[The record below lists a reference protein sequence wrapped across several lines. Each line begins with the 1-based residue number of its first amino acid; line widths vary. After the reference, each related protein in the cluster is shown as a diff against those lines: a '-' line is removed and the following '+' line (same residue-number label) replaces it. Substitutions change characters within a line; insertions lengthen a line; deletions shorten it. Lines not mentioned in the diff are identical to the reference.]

1 MSKETYLR
9 LVAVSTLV
17 QSLLTLVAAWVAFGS
32 TPTWQVLLAALL
44 TACGGAALFN
54 AARRVALVS
63 CGVVVMSLALG
74 ALIGWAAAL
83 YHGQTVIRAVLFA
96 GAVITLMC
104 LAAAAW
110 PPLFE
115 GRRPYLTA
123 GLATV
128 LAAVTLAPIL
138 SARSSRP
145 GAVQALGCVAIA
157 AYALYIAYSWTR
169 AASGPRTL
177 ANAVRISGLTIVV
190 AAVSFLRSLDTTGA
204 QATPSGRHEHN

>member
-1 MSKETYLR
+1 MLDHHVPRYDSSGDMSKETYLR

-17 QSLLTLVAAWVAFGS
+17 QSLLGS

-157 AYALYIAYSWTR
+157 AYALYIA
-169 AASGPRTL
+169 
-177 ANAVRISGLTIVV
+177 
-190 AAVSFLRSLDTTGA
+190 
-204 QATPSGRHEHN
+204 